1 LARLELKQ
9 KQTEPALK
17 LLGDALNQSPAF
29 TPALQL
35 LIGIYL
41 EQNKPAKATEV
52 ISKSLSREPNNP
64 MLLQML
70 GEVSLVQK
78 KPQEAA
84 QALEKAFTLNPR
96 QLGALR
102 LLILAYQQ
110 TPDQDRVAKELDAK
124 VNDPKAPR
132 FYNLAQAMYY
142 ERLKEFD
149 KATEVYNRMI
159 EKEIFPTLA
168 QNNLAYLLATE
179 KPSPE
184 NFQRALK
191 LVSEALD
198 EAPEDANILDT
209 KGWILC
215 QQGDYRQA
223 VTYLQQSLEASP
235 NSPPVQYHLAFCQ
248 AKLGE
253 FAKAKETLEKLLE
266 TKTKFPDRAAAET
279 LLLQLRSEKET
290 GKQQ

>member
-1 LARLELKQ
+1 
-9 KQTEPALK
+9 
-17 LLGDALNQSPAF
+17 
-29 TPALQL
+29 
-35 LIGIYL
+35 
-41 EQNKPAKATEV
+41 
-52 ISKSLSREPNNP
+52 

-70 GEVSLVQK
+70 GEISLVQK
-78 KPQEAA
+78 KSQEAA
-84 QALEKAFTLNPR
+84 RALEKAFTLNPR

-110 TPDQDRVAKELDAK
+110 NPDQDQVAKDLEAK
-124 VNDPKAPR
+124 VNDPKAPQ

-159 EKEIFPTLA
+159 ERNIFATLA
-168 QNNLAYLLATE
+168 KNNLAYLLANE

-184 NFQRALK
+184 NFQHALK
-191 LVSEALD
+191 MVSEALD
-198 EAPEDANILDT
+198 DTPDDANILDT

-215 QQGDYRQA
+215 QQGDFRQA
-223 VTYLQQSLEASP
+223 ITYLEQSVEAAP
-235 NSPPVQYHLAFCQ
+235 NNPPVQYHLAYCQ

-253 FAKAKETLEKLLE
+253 VAKARETLEKLLE

-279 LLLQLRSEKET
+279 LLLQLRSEKDT
-290 GKQQ
+290 DKQQ